1 MAKIL
6 SKKYWLEKILE
17 DDKRIEK
24 IEKAVAKKDA
34 KELERLDRQF
44 EKELKKDWI
53 AEKREKIRKG
63 DWL

>member
-6 SKKYWLEKILE
+6 SKEYWLEKILE

>member
-53 AEKREKIRKG
+53 TEKREKIRKG